1 MKQRQTTDDRRPIV
15 VHDSGGKLL
24 LAIVVVAAVI
34 VMAALLLRRCR
45 EDRALVEVS
54 IESSDTIDITPAQI
68 RSIER
73 IGQWE
78 FLAIA
83 DEEMVD
89 TVRHRTLG
97 RDDRLV
103 RIYKGTLRLGVDLSR
118 CTDGWIQTRGDTLA
132 ATLPPIQLL
141 SNHFI
146 DEARTRS
153 FYENGEWNAR
163 AKEQMYW
170 RAARQMRERSL
181 TDANYRLAEDNA
193 REQFTALFRTFGFK
207 TVMIRFE
214 KENRR
219 GLGR

>member
-1 MKQRQTTDDRRPIV
+1 MKELGKILTVFVVIVASALFVRRCSEDR
-15 VHDSGGKLL
+15 KLL
-24 LAIVVVAAVI
+24 
-34 VMAALLLRRCR
+34 
-45 EDRALVEVS
+45 EVS
-54 IESSDTIDITPAQI
+54 IESDKTIDLTPAQI
-68 RSIER
+68 RSIEQ

-83 DEEMVD
+83 DEELVD
-89 TVRHRTLG
+89 TIRHRTLG

-103 RIYKGTLRLGVDLSR
+103 RIYRGTLRLGVDLSR
-118 CTDGWIQTRGDTLA
+118 CEEGWIMTRGDTLF
-132 ATLPPIQLL
+132 ATVPPVQLL

-207 TVMIRFE
+207 TVKIRFG
-214 KENRR
+214 KERTNR
-219 GLGR
+219 

>member
-1 MKQRQTTDDRRPIV
+1 MIII
-15 VHDSGGKLL
+15 
-24 LAIVVVAAVI
+24 AAVVVFC
-34 VMAALLLRRCR
+34 ALLLRRCH
-45 EDRALVEVS
+45 EDKQLIDISV
-54 IESSDTIDITPAQI
+54 ESSDSIDITPAQI

-78 FLAIA
+78 FLAMA

-89 TVRHRTLG
+89 TVRRRTLG

-103 RIYKGTLRLGVDLSR
+103 RIYKGTLRLGVDLSQCR
-118 CTDGWIQTRGDTLA
+118 DNWITVHGDTLTA
-132 ATLPPIQLL
+132 SLPPIRLL

-153 FYENGEWNAR
+153 FYESGDWNAR

-170 RAARQMRERSL
+170 KAARQMRHRMM
-181 TDANYRLAEDNA
+181 TPANLRLAEDNA

-207 TVMIRFE
+207 TVEIHFE
-214 KENRR
+214 E
-219 GLGR
+219 GW

>member
-1 MKQRQTTDDRRPIV
+1 MEQQQSTENRRPNLKRKG
-15 VHDSGGKLL
+15 SGKFM
-24 LAIVVVAAVI
+24 LAIVAVAAVI

-54 IESSDTIDITPAQI
+54 FESSDTIDITPAQI

-118 CTDGWIQTRGDTLA
+118 CKEGWIQTRGDTLA

-170 RAARQMRERSL
+170 RAARQMRNRSL

-207 TVMIRFE
+207 TVMIRFAEE
-214 KENRR
+214 KRKGVSR
-219 GLGR
+219 